1 MLAAFITPLNP
12 HGTLFG
18 GQFGGSSQF
27 LTVHGLFVAVAAMG
41 FGILVDAFPRVTV
54 FRSIKR
60 FLIMVAMPLE
70 AVVSTIYWS
79 LISVF
84 PSLILPKASVEDITS
99 SSQAPDLFHIPLSVD
114 LGLHA
119 LPGLALVLDFML
131 FEKKYSRK
139 TVSSYALPL
148 SILVT
153 VLYTSWEEYC
163 SSINGVF
170 PYPFLNNAVE
180 VRLGIYAGAT
190 AIAYI
195 SLRVLNV
202 LHP

>member
-1 MLAAFITPLNP
+1 MLAAFSTPLNP
-12 HGTLFG
+12 HGTLFE

-27 LTVHGLFVAVAAMG
+27 LTIHGLFVAVAAMS
-41 FGILVDAFPRVTV
+41 FGILVDAKRIV

-70 AVVSTIYWS
+70 AVVSSIYWS
-79 LISVF
+79 LIFVF
-84 PSLILPKASVEDITS
+84 PSLILPKASEDITEPTS
-99 SSQAPDLFHIPLSVD
+99 SSEVPDLFRIPLSVD

-139 TVSSYALPL
+139 TMSSYALPL
-148 SILVT
+148 ATLVT

-170 PYPFLNNAVE
+170 PYPFLNNTVE
-180 VRLGIYAGAT
+180 VRLAIYAGAT

-195 SLRVLNV
+195 SLRALNAI
-202 LHP
+202 HP